1 MKRLEKRL
9 KRLLLLFI
17 RILFPRTA
25 HTHASVDWR
34 SFERILVFRL
44 DSRLGNCIL
53 ILPLVQAIKISL
65 PQAHID
71 VLITSRFSE
80 IYENHPAINRVIPY
94 DQGYLLKRPWR
105 FLKIMRKLK
114 QTGYDAV
121 FSSSNPNTLSVS
133 QAFFARMITSG
144 CTVGFKWRESEY
156 LFTDV
161 VVGRTDIFYG
171 ESQVDLWRY
180 FDAETQYQPPRI
192 YIANHD
198 SEQSAQGVLIWLGA
212 RGGKVIPE
220 PLLMRIIHLLEKMRI
235 DFSYAAGPAD
245 SGLVKKYTTEIAEL
259 VTILS
264 GNLRQTAQFLKR
276 FRILI
281 MPDTGP
287 MHLAAA
293 LNIPL
298 IQVFIESNKKWYG
311 YQGDNQII
319 LSEKDDVKI
328 VRDFIVKHT
337 GDQKYA
343 GLGKVL
349 Q

>member
-1 MKRLEKRL
+1 M
-9 KRLLLLFI
+9 
-17 RILFPRTA
+17 
-25 HTHASVDWR
+25 
-34 SFERILVFRL
+34 
-44 DSRLGNCIL
+44 
-53 ILPLVQAIKISL
+53 
-65 PQAHID
+65 
-71 VLITSRFSE
+71 
-80 IYENHPAINRVIPY
+80 
-94 DQGYLLKRPWR
+94 
-105 FLKIMRKLK
+105 
-114 QTGYDAV
+114 
-121 FSSSNPNTLSVS
+121 
-133 QAFFARMITSG
+133 
-144 CTVGFKWRESEY
+144 
-156 LFTDV
+156 
-161 VVGRTDIFYG
+161 
-171 ESQVDLWRY
+171 
-180 FDAETQYQPPRI
+180 
-192 YIANHD
+192 
-198 SEQSAQGVLIWLGA
+198 GA

-220 PLLMRIIHLLEKMRI
+220 PLLTRIIHLLEKMKI

-245 SGLVKKYTTEIAEL
+245 SGLVKMYAPEISEL

-311 YQGDNQII
+311 YKADNQII